1 MSTTIDLP
9 AIGSIMPDIAIVS
22 AKNATT
28 TLLTE
33 TSGSK
38 AVVYFMRSATCP
50 VCNGHIAS
58 LVAMATAGELHGAT
72 LTVIT
77 PGGAAEA
84 ARAARKMS
92 PTAGRVFATTATEVL
107 AAVGLG
113 SFLRIQHSGTFVL
126 AEDGTVVSS
135 RTGTNPMTSFS
146 RSEVLAALS
155 A

>member
-1 MSTTIDLP
+1 VSTTIEAP
-9 AIGSIMPDIAIVS
+9 VVGSIMPDIAIVS
-22 AKNATT
+22 AKNSTT
-28 TLLTE
+28 SLLAE

-58 LVAMATAGELHGAT
+58 LVAMVTAGELSGAT

-84 ARAARKMS
+84 ARVAARV
-92 PTAGRVFATTATEVL
+92 PATAGRVFATTAAEGL
-107 AAVGLG
+107 ANVGLG
-113 SFLRIQHSGTFVL
+113 TFLTIQHSGSFVL
-126 AEDGTVVSS
+126 AEDGTVLSS

-146 RSEVLAALS
+146 RREVLAALG